1 MAVELSYICNRCAR
15 EMNQSIFRGGGMTLI
30 QTNEE
35 LHLCPTCRRE
45 LLRWL
50 HTAEPKTESPG

>member
-1 MAVELSYICNRCAR
+1 MTVELSYVCNRCTR
-15 EMNQSIFRGGGMTLI
+15 KMNQFTFRDSGMTLI

-35 LHLCPTCRRE
+35 LRLCPTCRRE